1 MRLLPAALAISA
13 AVHGVAIAWVESRP
27 VNHQESKLVARPT
40 IEITEVV
47 PSPATPEPAP
57 MTVAL
62 LDDHT
67 VVTAPHVRGV
77 GPRRNLPAKQVAA
90 TVSPASET
98 TLAPEVKPPHSS
110 LMTMR
115 QPTIERGPSAD
126 FMSHFLA
133 NSQPRPEPNTI
144 ETTEGHLGNQR
155 WIDNASSDQ
164 VLAERERLVA
174 QRDDA
179 ANAELKPDGAGKKA
193 EHQTFKVKVAPD
205 GTVDI
210 HDKANVQR
218 HGLHLEFDVTD
229 AMMRRHG
236 IDPYSSYKMKVL
248 DETREERVAM
258 GAQYRTQQLAQSRQ
272 YMQKNLE
279 RLVASVTDP
288 ASLKQGLFELWD
300 DCAETGSDELV
311 VGGKAAR
318 QQLIGFIRAK
328 LPAGSSDA
336 FTVAEIERL
345 NSHRRS
351 RSEFAPYR

>member
-13 AVHGVAIAWVESRP
+13 AVHGAAIAWVETRP
-27 VNHQESKLVARPT
+27 VKHEEPTLVASPT
-40 IEITEVV
+40 VEITEVV
-47 PSPATPEPAP
+47 PPPAEP

-62 LDDHT
+62 LDDNSVAPAQHVRST
-67 VVTAPHVRGV
+67 GPQRPVPRQVTAGV
-77 GPRRNLPAKQVAA
+77 SQP
-90 TVSPASET
+90 
-98 TLAPEVKPPHSS
+98 APEATFAPPATEPPKSS

-115 QPTIERGPSAD
+115 QPTIERGPSDD
-126 FMSHFLA
+126 FMTRFLA
-133 NSQPRPEPNTI
+133 SSQPRPEPNTI

-164 VLAERERLVA
+164 VLAERAKLVA
-174 QRDDA
+174 QREA
-179 ANAELKPDGAGKKA
+179 AENAELKPDGAGKKA

-210 HDKANVQR
+210 KDKANVQR
-218 HGLHLEFDVTD
+218 HGFHLEFDVTD

-236 IDPYSSYKMKVL
+236 IDPYASYKKKVL

-258 GAQYRTQQLAQSRQ
+258 GAQFRTQQLAQSRQ
-272 YMQKNLE
+272 FMQNNLE

-311 VGGKAAR
+311 AGGKAAR
-318 QQLIGFIRAK
+318 QQLIGFIRAR
-328 LPAGSSDA
+328 LPAGTPDA
-336 FTVAEIERL
+336 FTVAELERL
-345 NSHRRS
+345 NRHRRS
-351 RSEFAPYR
+351 RSAFAPYD